1 MKSMVKLSATLA
13 AFTVSASL
21 CLALVHLYTK
31 PFIDANA
38 ERAQNAGLRKIF
50 PEATGFDPVANFP
63 DSGSSSITFDKAYLA
78 RSDSG
83 VLGAVVM
90 ATGATY
96 KTSTLLVG
104 TDLDRVLKPVV
115 FIENT
120 DTAGLGTKTAEP
132 PFLDQFTGKSADDS
146 FELGNDLDG
155 ITGATISARGVARI
169 VQLAAYHTGA
179 YLAEH
184 HGGKA
189 GSGSAPVI
197 REAAPMSVEEA
208 LADIWGELDRV
219 DVSSEIENTIERSV
233 LLDEAWLMRD
243 GDEVVGI
250 AILARG
256 QTYKASTILVAVRP
270 DRTLA
275 GIRIIETTDT
285 KNYGYAMVEPDFYEM
300 FTDKPVDDEYLV
312 APTVSDGDID
322 ALSGATI
329 STLGAANMIKIA
341 AWEGSRYLAENHGGL
356 PGPDRREPFV
366 LNEIPQ
372 WE

>member
-31 PFIDANA
+31 PYIDANA
-38 ERAQNAGLRKIF
+38 ERAQTAGLRQIF
-50 PEATGFDPVANFP
+50 PDAAGFDPVTDFP
-63 DSGSSSITFDKAYLA
+63 ASGSSSITFNKAYIA
-78 RSDSG
+78 RSENG

-96 KTSTLLVG
+96 KSSTLLVG
-104 TDLDRVLKPVV
+104 TGIDRVLKPVV

-120 DTAGLGTKTAEP
+120 DTAGLGTKTAES
-132 PFLDQFTGKSADDS
+132 PFIDQFAGKTADDS
-146 FELGNDLDG
+146 FVLGEDLDG
-155 ITGATISARGVARI
+155 ISGATISARGVSRI
-169 VQLAAYHTGA
+169 VQLAAYHSGA

-189 GSGSAPVI
+189 GTGAAPVVK
-197 REAAPMSVEEA
+197 EAAPMSVEDA
-208 LADIWGELDRV
+208 LADIWGDLDTA
-219 DVSSEIENTIERSV
+219 DVSDAIENTIERSI
-233 LLDEAWLMRD
+233 LFDGAWLVRD
-243 GDEVVGI
+243 SDEVAGV

-256 QTYKASTILVAVRP
+256 QTYKASAILVAVRP

-285 KNYGYAMVEPDFYEM
+285 KNYGYAMVEPDFYEL
-300 FTDKPVDDEYLV
+300 FTGKPVDDPYLV
-312 APTVSDGDID
+312 APTVSDGDVD
-322 ALSGATI
+322 AISGATI
-329 STLGAANMIKIA
+329 STLGVANMVKIA
-341 AWEGSRYLAENHGGL
+341 AWEGSQYLADNHGGM
-356 PGPDRREPFV
+356 PGADRSDPFV